1 MFIVAQFWDIS
12 ISYLSDTI
20 MWYNYVMEKALKK
33 PSLKSKVQKVKA
45 KFAAA
50 YYGNPSKDMKVVAVT
65 GANGKATVARFV
77 QEILKATD
85 PKVGLIEGTEKPL
98 TVGSLQKQMSK
109 SWRAG
114 ANHVVV
120 AVSPD
125 DLRNQAF
132 DGVPVHMVVMADSL
146 GTEDSQE
153 TGGNYDLVKSMLFEG
168 EPDYAVL
175 NYDDPY
181 FEYVEKYP
189 VKKGALSYGA
199 DKNADT
205 WVSRAKLYKK
215 GSEATLTQ
223 DNSGFDVATYVTGE
237 DAVPYM
243 AAAATAG
250 LLLGA
255 DIDAI
260 VDGIANYEPE
270 TN

>member
-1 MFIVAQFWDIS
+1 
-12 ISYLSDTI
+12 
-20 MWYNYVMEKALKK
+20 MEKALKQ

-50 YYGNPSKDMKVVAVT
+50 YYGNPSKDMKVIAVT

-85 PKVGLIEGTEKPL
+85 PKAGLIEGTERAL
-98 TVGSLQKQMSK
+98 TPASLQKQMSK

-120 AVSPD
+120 AVSTE

-132 DGVPVHMVVMADSL
+132 DGVPLHMVVMADSL
-146 GTEDSQE
+146 GAEGAQE
-153 TGGNYDLVKSMLFEG
+153 TGGDYDLVKSGLFEG
-168 EPDYAVL
+168 QPEYAVL

-189 VKKGALSYGA
+189 TKKGAVSYGN

-205 WVSRAKLYKK
+205 WVSRTKLYKK
-215 GSEATLTQ
+215 GAEATLTQ
-223 DNSGFDVATYVTGE
+223 NNSGFDVATYMTGE
-237 DAVPYM
+237 EAVPYM

-260 VDGIANYEPE
+260 VDGIASYEP
-270 TN
+270 